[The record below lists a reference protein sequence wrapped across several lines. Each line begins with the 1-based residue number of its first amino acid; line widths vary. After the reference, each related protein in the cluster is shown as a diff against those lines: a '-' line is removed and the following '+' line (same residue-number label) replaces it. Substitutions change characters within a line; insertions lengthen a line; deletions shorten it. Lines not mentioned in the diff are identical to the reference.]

1 MVGGVFPIF
10 HLLPTT
16 YLLVWAEMFRQ
27 ARTETG
33 FTLLELLISITIL
46 GIMMTIIMG
55 AFRLG
60 SRAWQKGEA
69 KAEYNQKL
77 RVVLDH
83 MLEEIRSAHSRV
95 ITSEEDDAKYHAFWG
110 EPERIRFITTASGL
124 QSEPGLEFTRA
135 VEYFVEVGSGLVM
148 RSTPCLG
155 GDCFADLAEEDTLV
169 LDSNVDRI
177 SFRYCYIPE
186 PEKGEEAPEET
197 PQCEWVTDW
206 DPTHKEAMEFGEEGG
221 GEEDESG
228 APVQKLPAAV
238 EIALSLEFTEEN
250 RSRQLPP
257 LVVPI
262 YLGQEVAAPKE
273 QL

>member
-1 MVGGVFPIF
+1 
-10 HLLPTT
+10 
-16 YLLVWAEMFRQ
+16 MFRQ

-46 GIMMTIIMG
+46 GIMMAIIMG
-55 AFRLG
+55 GFRLG
-60 SRAWQKGEA
+60 SRAWEKGEA

-83 MLEEIRSAHSRV
+83 MLEEIRSAHSLS
-95 ITSEEDDAKYHAFWG
+95 IISEEDDIKYHAFWG
-110 EPERIRFITTASGL
+110 EPARIRFITTAPGL

-135 VEYFVEVGSGLVM
+135 VEYFVEVGSGLAM

-155 GDCFADLAEEDTLV
+155 GDCFADLAEENTLV
-169 LDSNVDRI
+169 LDSNVDAI

-186 PEKGEEAPEET
+186 PEKGEEAPEEA
-197 PQCEWVTDW
+197 PQCEWVIDW
-206 DPTHKEAMEFGEEGG
+206 DPTHKEAMEFGEAEEEG
-221 GEEDESG
+221 ELSG
-228 APVQKLPAAV
+228 PPVQKLPTAV
-238 EIALSLEFTEEN
+238 EITLSLEFVEEN

-262 YLGQEVAAPKE
+262 YLGQEVAVPKE
-273 QL
+273 SL